1 MQLSKHLSL
10 AEMVNSDTAKRNNI
24 NNNPTAEHLE
34 NMKYL
39 AEKVFEPIREHFGI
53 PILISSGYRS
63 KALNQHI
70 KGSLSSF
77 HSKGCAIDIDMDNT
91 TITNKELFHWIKDNL
106 QYTELIWEFGNKD
119 NADWIHVGIVKG
131 REKEKETL
139 VATKEKG
146 KPVYRLWK
154 N

>member
-91 TITNKELFHWIKDNL
+91 AITNKELFHWIKDNL
-106 QYTELIWEFGNKD
+106 QYTELIWEFGTKE

-154 N
+154 G